1 MSGEGETP
9 AARSPIRVMLCEDHV
24 IVREGLVS
32 LLEAHE
38 DFRVIGQAGDGEAA
52 LALFRRDP
60 PDVTLMDLR
69 MPKLDGAEVI
79 KVLRREYPGS
89 RFLVLTTYDTED
101 DVTRALQAGASGYL
115 LKGTNR
121 ATLRDA
127 IRLVHA
133 GRRFIPPEIADR
145 VLPGAAT
152 EELTDREVEVLRRI
166 AEGLSNREIGLQ
178 LGIGES
184 TVKTH
189 VNHLLGKLGV
199 TDRTKALVLAL
210 KRGLVHID

>member
-1 MSGEGETP
+1 MSVEHNPGT
-9 AARSPIRVMLCEDHV
+9 RTPIRVMLCEDHV
-24 IVREGLVS
+24 VVREGLVS
-32 LLEAHE
+32 LLEAHD
-38 DFRVIGQAGDGEAA
+38 DFSVIAEASDGEAA
-52 LALFRRDP
+52 LTLFRRDP

-69 MPKLDGAEVI
+69 MPKLDGVEVI
-79 KVLRREYPGS
+79 RVLRREFPGS

-145 VLPGAAT
+145 VLPGASA
-152 EELTDREVEVLRRI
+152 EELTEREVEVLRRI
-166 AEGLSNREIGLQ
+166 AEGASNREIAQQ

-210 KRGLVHID
+210 KRGLVHIE

>member
-1 MSGEGETP
+1 MSSVEK
-9 AARSPIRVMLCEDHV
+9 RPIRVMICEDHV
-24 IVREGLVS
+24 IVREGVVS

-38 DFRVIGQAGDGEAA
+38 DFEVIAEAGDGQRAIE
-52 LALFRRDP
+52 LFRQSP

-69 MPKLDGAEVI
+69 MPKLDGVEVI
-79 KVLRREYPGS
+79 RTLRREFPDS

-101 DVTRALQAGASGYL
+101 DVTRALHAGASGYL

-127 IRLVHA
+127 IRLIHA
-133 GRRFIPPEIADR
+133 GRRYIPSEIADR
-145 VLPGAAT
+145 VIPGAAAV
-152 EELTDREVEVLRRI
+152 ELTDREVEVLRRI
-166 AEGLSNREIGLQ
+166 AEGLSNREISEQ
-178 LGIGES
+178 LGISES

>member
-1 MSGEGETP
+1 MNP
-9 AARSPIRVMLCEDHV
+9 AEKRPIRVMVVEDHV

-32 LLEAHE
+32 LLQAND
-38 DFRVIGQAGDGEAA
+38 DFQVIAEAGDGPSAV
-52 LALFRRDP
+52 ALFQQHR

-69 MPKLDGAEVI
+69 LPRLDGVEVI
-79 KVLRREYPGS
+79 RQLRRQYPDA

-121 ATLRDA
+121 TTLRDA
-127 IRLVHA
+127 VRLVHA
-133 GRRFIPPEIADR
+133 GRRYIPPEIADR
-145 VLPGAAT
+145 VIPGAAAV
-152 EELTDREVEVLRRI
+152 ELTEREVEVLRRI
-166 AEGLSNREIGLQ
+166 AEGLSNREIGDQ
-178 LGIGES
+178 LGINES

-199 TDRTKALVLAL
+199 SDRTKALVLAL

>member
-1 MSGEGETP
+1 VIASSVPE
-9 AARSPIRVMLCEDHV
+9 RRPIRVLVVEDHV

-32 LLEAHE
+32 LLEAHD
-38 DFRVIGQAGDGEAA
+38 DFRVIGQAGDGEEA
-52 LALFRRDP
+52 LTLFRQQP
-60 PDVTLMDLR
+60 PDVTLVDLR
-69 MPKLDGAEVI
+69 MPRLDGVELI
-79 KVLRREYPGS
+79 RRLRREFPGS

-115 LKGTNR
+115 LKGTDR

-133 GRRFIPPEIADR
+133 GRRYIPPDIAER
-145 VLPGAAT
+145 ILPGATAV
-152 EELTDREVEVLRRI
+152 ELTDREVEVLRRI
-166 AEGLSNREIGLQ
+166 AEGLSNKEIGEH
-178 LGIGES
+178 LGISES

-189 VNHLLGKLGV
+189 VNHLLSKLGV

>member
-1 MSGEGETP
+1 MSGE
-9 AARSPIRVMLCEDHV
+9 RRPIRVMVCEDHA
-24 IVREGLVS
+24 IVREGVVA

-38 DFRVIGQAGDGEAA
+38 DFVVVAQAGDGESA
-52 LALFRRDP
+52 LPLFRAQP
-60 PDVTLMDLR
+60 PDVTLVDLR
-69 MPKLDGAEVI
+69 MPKMDGVELI
-79 KVLRREYPGS
+79 RVLRREFPAS
-89 RFLVLTTYDTED
+89 PFLVLTTYDSED

-115 LKGTNR
+115 LKGANR
-121 ATLRDA
+121 TTLRDA

-133 GRRFIPPEIADR
+133 GRRFIPPEIAER
-145 VLPGAAT
+145 LVPGAPA
-152 EELTDREVEVLRRI
+152 EELTEREVEVLRRI
-166 AEGLSNREIGLQ
+166 AEGLDNREIGEQ
-178 LGIGES
+178 LGISES

>member
-1 MSGEGETP
+1 M
-9 AARSPIRVMLCEDHV
+9 VCEDHV
-24 IVREGLVS
+24 IVREGVVA
-32 LLEAHE
+32 LLEAHD
-38 DFRVIGQAGDGEAA
+38 DFQVIAQAGDGEAA
-52 LALFRRDP
+52 LALFRREP

-69 MPKLDGAEVI
+69 MPRLDGIEVI
-79 KVLRREYPGS
+79 RTLRKEFPGS
-89 RFLVLTTYDTED
+89 RFLVLTTYDSGD

-115 LKGTNR
+115 LKGTDR

-145 VLPGAAT
+145 VLPGAPAT
-152 EELTDREVEVLRRI
+152 ELTEREVEVLRRI
-166 AEGLSNREIGLQ
+166 AEGLSNREIGDQ
-178 LGIGES
+178 LGVSES

-199 TDRTKALVLAL
+199 TDRTKALVLAV
-210 KRGLVHID
+210 KRGLVHIE